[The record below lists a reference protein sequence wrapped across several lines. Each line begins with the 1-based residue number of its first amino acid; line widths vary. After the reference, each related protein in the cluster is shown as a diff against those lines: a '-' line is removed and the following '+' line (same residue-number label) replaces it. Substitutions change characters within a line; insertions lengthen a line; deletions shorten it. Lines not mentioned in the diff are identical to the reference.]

1 MEAGSY
7 LGAATWDTLTPRD
20 LIQVESRPKYSIYR
34 RPDVTTETVLGKSIK
49 RREDPRLITGRGTYV
64 DDVRLIGMVNMVL
77 VRSPHAHANIRS
89 VDTSAAESADGVVA
103 VYTGAQLHE
112 ELGSLICG
120 WVVPDTKEVPHPP
133 LAVDKVR
140 CVGDAVAAVAATSP
154 QAAVDAA
161 GLVQVDYEVLDAV
174 VDMEAAIQDG
184 AAQVH
189 DDAPNNVAFEWEIG
203 GGDFD
208 AAASSAGVRVTERII
223 NQRLIPNPMEPRGV
237 VADFNPGT
245 NHLTVWTS
253 TQIPHL
259 VRLLLALVTGH
270 PEHQI
275 RVIAP
280 DVGGGFGCKLYLYA
294 EEVIASI
301 LAKRLGCPVKWIEGR
316 QENYLATTHGRDH
329 VGEVEI
335 IGDSDGNV
343 TGIRTDL
350 CANMGAYLSTFAP
363 AIPTYLFGLMLVG
376 PYSIDNIQCK
386 VTGVYTTT
394 TPVDAYRGAG
404 RPEATY
410 LVERMIDRYAAEIG
424 MDPVEVRRKNL
435 IPPFED
441 GHEVATTVIYDSG
454 NYEAA
459 LDRALELVGYD
470 DFRAE
475 QATARN
481 DGRHLGIGLSTYVEI
496 CGMAP
501 SAVAYTLGARAGVW
515 ESALVRVHPT
525 GKVTVF
531 TGSSGHGQGHD
542 TTFAQLAAAELG
554 VEIDDVEVIHGDTDK
569 VQMGTGTFGSRSAVC
584 GGNAIH
590 MSVEKIQDKAK
601 RIAANLLEA
610 APEDIVAENGQYFVQ
625 GAPANAK
632 TFQEVAL
639 AAYWY
644 ESLPED
650 TEPGLEAVSIFDPK
664 NFTWPFGTHIA
675 VVEIDGDT
683 GEVELQKYVAIDDVG
698 NVINPMIVEGMVHGG
713 VVQGVGQA
721 LSEEA
726 VYDESGQLIT
736 GSMMDYAIPT
746 ANSVPSIITDRTTT
760 PSPTNP
766 LGVKGAGETGTI
778 AASPAVMNAVIDA
791 LSPFG
796 VTHMNM
802 PAKPEKVWRAMQG

>member
-1 MEAGSY
+1 M
-7 LGAATWDTLTPRD
+7 TL
-20 LIQVESRPKYSIYR
+20 IGE
-34 RPDVTTETVLGKSIK
+34 SIK
-49 RREDPRLITGRGTYV
+49 RREDERLITGKGTYV
-64 DDVRLIGMVNMVL
+64 DDVRMVGML
-77 VRSPHAHANIRS
+77 HLALARSPHAHARITN
-89 VDTSAAESADGVVA
+89 VDPSAALDIDGVVG
-103 VYTGAQLHE
+103 VYTGADLHE
-112 ELGSLICG
+112 QLGSLICG

-133 LAVDKVR
+133 IAIDKVNT
-140 CVGDAVAAVAATSP
+140 VGDVVAAVVADDPRTAA
-154 QAAVDAA
+154 DAA
-161 GLVQVDYEVLDAV
+161 ELVVVDYDVLDAV
-174 VDMEAAIQDG
+174 VDMEAGVLDG
-184 AAQVH
+184 APQIH
-189 DDAPNNVAFEWEIG
+189 DDAPNNIAFEWEVG
-203 GGDFD
+203 GGDYD
-208 AAASSAGVRVTERII
+208 AAASSAEIRVSERIV

-237 VADFNPGT
+237 VADFNAGT
-245 NHLTVWTS
+245 NQLTVYTS

-294 EEVIASI
+294 EEVIAGMI
-301 LAKRLGCPVKWIEGR
+301 AKNLGRSVKWIEGR
-316 QENYLATTHGRDH
+316 QENFLATTHGRDH
-329 VGEVEI
+329 VGQMEI
-335 IGDSDGNV
+335 CGDSEGNV
-343 TGIRTDL
+343 TGLSTDL
-350 CANMGAYLSTFAP
+350 YANMGAYLSTFAP

-386 VTGVYTTT
+386 VTGMFTNT

-410 LVERMIDRYAAEIG
+410 LVERMMDRYAAEIG
-424 MDPVEVRRKNL
+424 MDPAEVRRKNL

-454 NYEAA
+454 NYEAG

-470 DFRAE
+470 DFRKE
-475 QATARN
+475 QAAARE
-481 DGRHLGIGLSTYVEI
+481 DGRYLGIGLSTYVEI

-531 TGSSGHGQGHD
+531 SGSSGHGQGHH

-554 VEIDDVEVIHGDTDK
+554 VPVEDVEVVQGDTDK

-590 MSVEKIQDKAK
+590 MSIEKIQDKAK

-610 APEDIVAENGQYFVQ
+610 APEDIVNEDGQYFVQ

-644 ESLPED
+644 ESLPEG
-650 TEPGLEAVSIFDPK
+650 TEPGLEAVSIFDPQ

-675 VVEIDGDT
+675 VVEVDADT
-683 GEVELQKYVAIDDVG
+683 GEVELQKYVALDDVG

-713 VVQGVGQA
+713 VAQGVGQA
-721 LSEEA
+721 LQEEA
-726 VYDESGQLIT
+726 IYDESGQLLT
-736 GSMMDYAIPT
+736 GSMMDYALPT
-746 ANSVPSIITDRTTT
+746 AEDIPSIITDRTVT

-796 VTHMNM
+796 VKHMNM
-802 PAKPEKVWRAMQG
+802 PAKPEKVWRAMQS

>member
-1 MEAGSY
+1 M
-7 LGAATWDTLTPRD
+7 
-20 LIQVESRPKYSIYR
+20 
-34 RPDVTTETVLGKSIK
+34 TTQAVLGESIK

-64 DDVRLIGMVNMVL
+64 DDVRLVGMVNMVL

-103 VYTGAQLHE
+103 VFTGAQLQE

-120 WVVPDTKEVPHPP
+120 WVVPDTNETPHPP
-133 LAVDKVR
+133 LAFDKVR

-154 QAAVDAA
+154 QAAADAA
-161 GLVQVDYEVLDAV
+161 ALVQVDYEVLDAV
-174 VDMEAAIQDG
+174 VDMEAAVQDG

-189 DDAPNNVAFEWEIG
+189 EDAANNIAFEWEVG

-237 VADFNPGT
+237 VADYNPGT
-245 NHLTVWTS
+245 NQLTVWTS

-301 LAKRLGCPVKWIEGR
+301 LARRLGRPVKWIEGR

-335 IGDSDGNV
+335 IGDSDGNI
-343 TGIRTDL
+343 TGLRTEL
-350 CANMGAYLSTFAP
+350 YANMGAYLSTFAP

-410 LVERMIDRYAAEIG
+410 LVERMVDRYAAEIG

-441 GHEVATTVIYDSG
+441 GHEVATTVVYDSG
-454 NYEAA
+454 NYEAG

-475 QATARN
+475 QAAAR
-481 DGRHLGIGLSTYVEI
+481 DAGRYLGIGLSTYVEI

-554 VEIDDVEVIHGDTDK
+554 VEVEDVEVIHGDTDK

-590 MSVEKIQDKAK
+590 MSIEKIQDKAK

-610 APEDIVAENGQYFVQ
+610 SPEDIVAENGQYFVQ
-625 GAPANAK
+625 GAPAEAK

-644 ESLPED
+644 ESLPEG
-650 TEPGLEAVSIFDPK
+650 TEPGLEAVSIFDPQ

-675 VVEIDGDT
+675 VVEVDGDT
-683 GEVELQKYVAIDDVG
+683 GEVELQRYVALDDVG

-721 LSEEA
+721 LTEEA

>member
-1 MEAGSY
+1 MTTEAV
-7 LGAATWDTLTPRD
+7 LGA
-20 LIQVESRPKYSIYR
+20 
-34 RPDVTTETVLGKSIK
+34 SIK
-49 RREDPRLITGRGTYV
+49 RREDPRLITGKGTYV
-64 DDVRLIGMVNMVL
+64 DDVRLVGTLNMVL
-77 VRSPHAHANIRS
+77 VRSPHAHANVTG
-89 VDTSAAESADGVVA
+89 VDTSAAAAADGVVA
-103 VYTGAQLHE
+103 VYTGPDLE
-112 ELGSLICG
+112 EQLGSLPCG

-133 LAVDKVR
+133 LAIGKVR
-140 CVGDAVAAVAATSP
+140 CVGDAVAAVVATSA
-154 QAAVDAA
+154 QAAADAA
-161 GLVQVDYEVLDAV
+161 VLVDVDYDVLDAV
-174 VDMEAAIQDG
+174 VDMEDGVQDG

-189 DDAPNNVAFEWEIG
+189 DDAPNNIAFEWEVG

-208 AAASSAGVRVTERII
+208 AAASGAEVRVTERIV
-223 NQRLIPNPMEPRGV
+223 NQRLIPNPMEGRAV
-237 VADFNPGT
+237 VADFNAGT
-245 NHLTVWTS
+245 NQLTLYTS

-294 EEVIASI
+294 EEVIAAVV
-301 LAKRLGCPVKWIEGR
+301 AKNLGQPVKWVEGR

-335 IGDSDGNV
+335 VGDSDGNV
-343 TGIRTDL
+343 TGLRTDVY
-350 CANMGAYLSTFAP
+350 ANMGAYLSTFAP

-376 PYSIDNIQCK
+376 PYSIDNVQCK
-386 VTGVYTTT
+386 VTGVFTTT

-410 LVERMIDRYAAEIG
+410 IVERMMDRYAAEIG
-424 MDPVEVRRKNL
+424 MDPAEVRRKNL

-454 NYEAA
+454 NYEAG

-475 QATARN
+475 QASAR
-481 DGRHLGIGLSTYVEI
+481 DEGRYLGIGLSTYVEI

-554 VEIDDVEVIHGDTDK
+554 VDVDDVEVIHGDTDK

-610 APEDIVAENGQYFVQ
+610 APEDVVAENGQYFVQ

-644 ESLPED
+644 ESLPEG
-650 TEPGLEAVSIFDPK
+650 TEPGLEAVSIFDPQ

-675 VVEIDGDT
+675 VVEVDGDT
-683 GEVELQKYVAIDDVG
+683 GEVDLQKYVAVDDVG

-721 LSEEA
+721 LQEEG

-736 GSMMDYAIPT
+736 GSMMDYAVPT
-746 ANSVPSIITDRTTT
+746 AEDVPSIITDRTVT

-796 VTHMNM
+796 VKHMNM
-802 PAKPEKVWRAMQG
+802 PAKSEKVWRAMQG